1 MEPRSEEVLRKIFAA
16 LVEDATWEFRKKP
29 LIELDER
36 DPLGEIDDALI
47 DTDEEHSRAVLTAKT
62 PVSVKPM
69 FKGYG
74 SLTRYASIY
83 TGIFES
89 EIPIALKLIREYPQH
104 DPEFDPNLE
113 YWQYFEESVEGIEV
127 EEKKTIE
134 PIKKKKRRRSS
145 ATERIDSPSGHTLE
159 SYLARAERSGPKR
172 SEESQGGDDSSPP
185 A

>member
-47 DTDEEHSRAVLTAKT
+47 DTDEEHSRAVLNAKT

-89 EIPIALKLIREYPQH
+89 EIPIALKLIREYPQP

>member
-89 EIPIALKLIREYPQH
+89 EIPIALKLIREYLQP
-104 DPEFDPNLE
+104 DPKFDPNLE
-113 YWQYFEESVEGIEV
+113 YWQYFEESVEGIG
-127 EEKKTIE
+127 EKKTIE
-134 PIKKKKRRRSS
+134 PIKKKKRKRSYV
-145 ATERIDSPSGHTLE
+145 TERIDSPSGHTLE
-159 SYLARAERSGPKR
+159 SYLARAERSVQKR
-172 SEESQGGDDSSPP
+172 SEESPGGDESSPP

>member
-47 DTDEEHSRAVLTAKT
+47 DTDEEHSRAVLTAKA

-89 EIPIALKLIREYPQH
+89 EIPIALKLIREYLQP

-113 YWQYFEESVEGIEV
+113 YWQYFEESVEGIE
-127 EEKKTIE
+127 EKKTIE
-134 PIKKKKRRRSS
+134 PIKKKKRRRPYV
-145 ATERIDSPSGHTLE
+145 TERTDSPSGHTLE
-159 SYLARAERSGPKR
+159 SYLARAERSGQKR

>member
-47 DTDEEHSRAVLTAKT
+47 DTDEEHSRAVLTAKA

-89 EIPIALKLIREYPQH
+89 EIPIALKLIREYLQP
-104 DPEFDPNLE
+104 DPKFDPNLE
-113 YWQYFEESVEGIEV
+113 YWQYFEESVEGIG
-127 EEKKTIE
+127 EKKTIE
-134 PIKKKKRRRSS
+134 PIKKKKRKRSYV
-145 ATERIDSPSGHTLE
+145 TERIDSPSGHTLE
-159 SYLARAERSGPKR
+159 SYLARAERSVQKR
-172 SEESQGGDDSSPP
+172 SEESQSGDDSSPP
-185 A
+185 T

>member
-47 DTDEEHSRAVLTAKT
+47 DTDEEHSRAVLTAKA

-89 EIPIALKLIREYPQH
+89 EIPIALKLIREYPQP